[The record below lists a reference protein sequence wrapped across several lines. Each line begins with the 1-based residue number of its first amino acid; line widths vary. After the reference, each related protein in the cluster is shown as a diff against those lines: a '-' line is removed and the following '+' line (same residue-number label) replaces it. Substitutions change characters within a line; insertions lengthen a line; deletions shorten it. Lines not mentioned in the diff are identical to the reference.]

1 MQEIDHKNVELN
13 YLFYKND
20 ILIIIRKSSFFPL
33 SIAKFTSTV
42 LPMNNLVLK
51 KYLVIGRVFKVR

>member
-1 MQEIDHKNVELN
+1 MQEIDHKTVELN

-33 SIAKFTSTV
+33 SIAKVTSTV
-42 LPMNNLVLK
+42 PPMNNLVLK
-51 KYLVIGRVFKVR
+51 KYLVIVRVFKVR